1 MKKTIISI
9 LLISSLTFGVE
20 IKDGIMEYD
29 NGNYAKAYKIFYAL
43 AKNGDPKA
51 QYNIALM
58 SLSGKG
64 TKINHEE
71 AISWYTKAADQNH
84 ALSQYSLGYMYQ
96 KQAKTNPLLINQAK
110 YWYTQAMANGMKEAY
125 TNMAFLYYN
134 GYGKNIPRNIP
145 KAMVLLTKAASM
157 GDANAQL
164 NLAIIY
170 GWRDDLPNDK
180 HKAYKYLKQA
190 LANGK
195 SEASTYLDMLCK
207 ESVWACKE

>member
-1 MKKTIISI
+1 MKKIIISA
-9 LLISSLTFGVE
+9 LLIGSFAFGTE
-20 IKDGIMEYD
+20 MKNGIAEYD
-29 NGNYAKAYKIFYAL
+29 KGNYAKAYKIFYAL

-64 TKINHEE
+64 TKIDHEE
-71 AISWYTKAADQNH
+71 AISWYTKAAEHNH
-84 ALSQYSLGYMYQ
+84 APSQYSLGYMYQ
-96 KQAKTNPLLINQAK
+96 KQAKKNPSLINQAK
-110 YWYTQAMANGMKEAY
+110 YWYTQAMTNDIKEAY

-134 GYGKNIPRNIP
+134 GYGKEIP
-145 KAMVLLTKAASM
+145 KDVPKAIVLLNKAALM

-170 GWRDDLPNDK
+170 GWKNDVPNDK
-180 HKAYKYLKQA
+180 QKTYKYLKQA
-190 LANGK
+190 LSHGK
-195 SEASTYLDMLCK
+195 SEANIYLDILCK

>member
-1 MKKTIISI
+1 MKKIIISA
-9 LLISSLTFGVE
+9 LLIGSFAFGME
-20 IKDGIMEYD
+20 MKDGIAEYD
-29 NGNYAKAYKIFYAL
+29 KGNYAKAYKIFYAL

-64 TKINHEE
+64 TNVSHKE

-84 ALSQYSLGYMYQ
+84 APSQYSLGYMYQ
-96 KQAKTNPLLINQAK
+96 KQAKTKPLLINQAK
-110 YWYTQAMANGMKEAY
+110 YWYTQAMGNGVKEAY

-134 GYGKNIPRNIP
+134 GYGKDIPRDIP
-145 KAMVLLTKAASM
+145 KAIVLLNKAASM

-170 GWRDDLPNDK
+170 GWKNDVPNDK
-180 HKAYKYLKQA
+180 QKTYKYLKQA

-195 SEASTYLDMLCK
+195 SEASAYLDVLCK

>member
-1 MKKTIISI
+1 MKKIIISV
-9 LLISSLTFGVE
+9 LLIGSFVFGTE
-20 IKDGIMEYD
+20 MKDGMAEYD
-29 NGNYAKAYKIFYAL
+29 KGNYAKAYKIFYAL

-51 QYNIALM
+51 RYNIALM

-64 TKINHEE
+64 TKVSREE

-96 KQAKTNPLLINQAK
+96 KQAKTNPLLINQSK
-110 YWYTQAMANGMKEAY
+110 YWYTQAMANGVKEAY

-134 GYGKNIPRNIP
+134 GYGKDIPRDIP
-145 KAMVLLTKAASM
+145 KAIVLLNKAASM

-170 GWRDDLPNDK
+170 GWKNDVPNDK
-180 HKAYKYLKQA
+180 QKTYKYLKQA

-195 SEASTYLDMLCK
+195 SEASAYLDVLCK

>member
-1 MKKTIISI
+1 MKKIIISV
-9 LLISSLTFGVE
+9 LLIGSFAFGTE
-20 IKDGIMEYD
+20 MKDGMAEYD
-29 NGNYAKAYKIFYAL
+29 KGNYTKAYKIFYAL

-64 TKINHEE
+64 TKVSREE

-84 ALSQYSLGYMYQ
+84 APSQYSLGYMYQ
-96 KQAKTNPLLINQAK
+96 KQAKTNPLLINQSK
-110 YWYTQAMANGMKEAY
+110 YWYTQAMANGVKEAY

-134 GYGKNIPRNIP
+134 GYGKDIPRDIP
-145 KAMVLLTKAASM
+145 KAIVLLNKAASM

-170 GWRDDLPNDK
+170 GWKNDVPNDK
-180 HKAYKYLKQA
+180 QKTYKYLKQA

-195 SEASTYLDMLCK
+195 SEASAYLDVLCK

>member
-1 MKKTIISI
+1 MKKIIISA
-9 LLISSLTFGVE
+9 LLIGSFAFGME
-20 IKDGIMEYD
+20 MKDGIAEYD
-29 NGNYAKAYKIFYAL
+29 KGNYAKAYKIFYAL

-64 TKINHEE
+64 TNVSHKE

-84 ALSQYSLGYMYQ
+84 APSQYSLGYMYQ
-96 KQAKTNPLLINQAK
+96 KQAKTKPLLINQAK
-110 YWYTQAMANGMKEAY
+110 YWYTQAMTNGVKEAY
-125 TNMAFLYYN
+125 TNMAFLYYT
-134 GYGKNIPRNIP
+134 GYGKDIPKDIP
-145 KAMVLLTKAASM
+145 KAITLLSKAASM

-170 GWRDDLPNDK
+170 GWKNDVPNDK
-180 HKAYKYLKQA
+180 QKTYKYLKQA
-190 LANGK
+190 LSCGK
-195 SEASTYLDMLCK
+195 SEASAYLDVLCK

>member
-1 MKKTIISI
+1 MKKIIISA
-9 LLISSLTFGVE
+9 LLIGSFAFGTE
-20 IKDGIMEYD
+20 MKDGIAEYD
-29 NGNYAKAYKIFYAL
+29 KGNYAKAYKIFYAL

-64 TKINHEE
+64 TKVSREE
-71 AISWYTKAADQNH
+71 AISWYAKAADQKH
-84 ALSQYSLGYMYQ
+84 APSQYSLGYMYQ
-96 KQAKTNPLLINQAK
+96 KQAKIKPLLINQAK
-110 YWYTQAMANGMKEAY
+110 YWYTQAMGNGVKEAY

-134 GYGKNIPRNIP
+134 GYGKDIPRDIP
-145 KAMVLLTKAASM
+145 KAIVLLNKAASM

-170 GWRDDLPNDK
+170 GWKNDVPNDK
-180 HKAYKYLKQA
+180 QKTYKYLKQA

-195 SEASTYLDMLCK
+195 SEASAYLDVLCK